1 MASPIGN
8 LDFNHLSTGFAGA
21 VFLQSSGLAHTS
33 ACQGGRRGDV
43 MVHRVLKFL
52 SFALLFL
59 FVIFSFSIVVK
70 EFVKCRS

>member
-1 MASPIGN
+1 MYLVGVVLRFSSMASCANTRGGRVE
-8 LDFNHLSTGFAGA
+8 S
-21 VFLQSSGLAHTS
+21 TS

>member
-1 MASPIGN
+1 MKRKEVYFPSN
-8 LDFNHLSTGFAGA
+8 VKQNHKANFRPW
-21 VFLQSSGLAHTS
+21 LAHTS
-33 ACQGGRRGDV
+33 ACQDGRRGDV
-43 MVHRVLKFL
+43 MVYRVLKFL